1 MKPLKLILEGFVGT
15 RSHENGRISLDL
27 TGIPESASLVALV
40 GPNGSGKTT
49 ILENMQ
55 PYRIMPSRA
64 STLSTGGF
72 SYWDNISDTKALKE
86 LEWELGGKHYRRL
99 LTFQV
104 RGKTRKAEAFLYVK
118 EKSDWEPVIL
128 NGTVSDGKTETYDRC
143 VEGILGKPES
153 FFTAQFSSQGRRLIS
168 DYGASEIKTL
178 LASILSLDEYKVM
191 AQKASDTARFL
202 SLQINTLK
210 DQSAKA
216 MIAIRD
222 QQQAENELE
231 NLDEQIG
238 FCTKEKKVVG
248 NLLLAA
254 RTDLARLEDRAEK
267 QTQVLEQRKF
277 LTSRIESVRKNL
289 SVSEQEI
296 FQQINADKS
305 RLSAEEKQCRQDMID
320 IERSVQTINS
330 QIQKDNALLARKWEI
345 EKACAELPATEKT
358 RADLE
363 RQLVQNRDTLKKL
376 LPARSEMQKLN
387 ERIAEIKTKGLAERD
402 RIIMLE
408 KTASLIEK
416 VPCRHQPKVS
426 GCCPLLRQ
434 ANEANIMLPQAKAD
448 KNQLLAEYHE
458 IKKQLENAAIKVGQ
472 CDELEKQITDHEQ
485 QVRQLMKKES
495 VLRELAILAPM
506 LEDTRIRVGEL
517 ANDLKLL
524 NEKNQVVQEK
534 IKAIRTSMDDL
545 DKQQNR
551 VLESLRKQASEE
563 ITSFEDQ
570 LAKLEKPI
578 SDQELEMARKRVEK
592 CLSDENVCQT
602 KIDSLA
608 SSRVKLLSTIETC
621 ARLRQESQSTLD
633 EIARLEK
640 EEAQFRLIEKGFGV
654 NGLIALSIDDAGPE
668 ISTWCNQLLH
678 DCFDGRFSVRLDTQ
692 KTLQN
697 GNTRETFDVIV
708 FDNLKG
714 GEKALGM
721 MSGGERVWV
730 NECLTRAIA
739 LYVSGS
745 SGTQFAT
752 LFTDEADGALDPD
765 RKRQFMCMKR
775 SILKLGGYE
784 REYFVSQTPELW
796 DMADYIIDVAKL

>member
-1 MKPLKLILEGFVGT
+1 MKPLKLILEGFAGT

-49 ILENMQ
+49 ILENMH

-72 SYWDNISDTKALKE
+72 SYWDNISDTKAMKE
-86 LEWELGGKHYRRL
+86 LEWEHGGKHYRSL

-118 EKSDWEPVIL
+118 EKSDWVPVIL

-191 AQKASDTARFL
+191 AQKAGDTARFL
-202 SLQINTLK
+202 SLQVNTLK

-231 NLDEQIG
+231 NLNEQIG

-248 NLLLAA
+248 DLLLAA

-289 SVSEQEI
+289 SVSEQET
-296 FQQINADKS
+296 FQQTNSNKS

-330 QIQKDNALLARKWEI
+330 QIQKDNTLLARKLEI

-458 IKKQLENAAIKVGQ
+458 IKEQLETAAVKVSQ
-472 CDELEKQITDHEQ
+472 CDELEKQITEHEQ
-485 QVRQLMKKES
+485 QVRQFMKKES

-506 LEDTRIRVGEL
+506 LEDTRIRVGKL
-517 ANDLKLL
+517 ADDLKLL

-551 VLESLRKQASEE
+551 VLESIRKQASEE

-668 ISTWCNQLLH
+668 ISTLCNQLLH

>member
-72 SYWDNISDTKALKE
+72 SYWDNISDTKAMKE
-86 LEWELGGKHYRRL
+86 LEWEHGGKHYRSL

-387 ERIAEIKTKGLAERD
+387 ERIAEIKAKGLAERD

>member
-1 MKPLKLILEGFVGT
+1 MKPLKLILEGFAGT

-49 ILENMQ
+49 ILENMH

-64 STLSTGGF
+64 STLSIGGF
-72 SYWDNISDTKALKE
+72 SYWDNISDTKAMKE
-86 LEWELGGKHYRRL
+86 LEWEHGGKHYRSL

-104 RGKTRKAEAFLYVK
+104 RGKTRRAEAFLYVK
-118 EKSDWEPVIL
+118 EKSDWVPVIL

-178 LASILSLDEYKVM
+178 LASILSLDEYKMM
-191 AQKASDTARFL
+191 AQKAGDTARFL

-231 NLDEQIG
+231 NLNEQIG
-238 FCTKEKKVVG
+238 FCTKEKRAVG
-248 NLLLAA
+248 DLLLAA
-254 RTDLARLEDRAEK
+254 KTDLARLEDRAEK

-277 LTSRIESVRKNL
+277 LASRIEAVRKNL
-289 SVSEQEI
+289 SVSEQET
-296 FQQINADKS
+296 FQQTNANKS
-305 RLSAEEKQCRQDMID
+305 RLSAEEKQCGQDMID

-330 QIQKDNALLARKWEI
+330 QIQKDNALLARKLEI

-485 QVRQLMKKES
+485 QVRQFMKKES